1 MYNVLVCLTCTI
13 ARKFS
18 HPSILFLAG
27 EELIIHLISKSHLER
42 VMTGSQALSILCRA
56 RALSLTRP
64 CTLSTVALTLQV
76 QRLRDRNGP
85 ATELV
90 SRNRDEKMWKKT
102 VTQELWEDT
111 SSKSSSRLLF
121 PSFLGLWE
129 GRCYASP
136 SEEVAAL
143 SLHTLPSQI
152 RFEQKLGQPTG
163 TLAPPYTPWWTREN
177 LQTGSGPDLSLISLL
192 LWRGSVYQAGHLP
205 GQSQCQGTH

>member
-1 MYNVLVCLTCTI
+1 MEIFTHVHLNPSAVSKDPGRICYWFSLYNVLVCLTCTI

-27 EELIIHLISKSHLER
+27 EELIIPLISKSHLER

-90 SRNRDEKMWKKT
+90 SRNRDEKMWKK
-102 VTQELWEDT
+102 
-111 SSKSSSRLLF
+111 R
-121 PSFLGLWE
+121 
-129 GRCYASP
+129 
-136 SEEVAAL
+136 
-143 SLHTLPSQI
+143 
-152 RFEQKLGQPTG
+152 
-163 TLAPPYTPWWTREN
+163 
-177 LQTGSGPDLSLISLL
+177 
-192 LWRGSVYQAGHLP
+192 
-205 GQSQCQGTH
+205 